1 MSRNSQHQRSSSSK
15 RRRSRSHDYERHKLR
30 KISPTP
36 STSLHLEENFSFEH
50 YKRDLNKIILYSSES
65 NTVANSL
72 DDFWVFVKKYEATLK
87 KAGKPI
93 IDLSNGEKLEF
104 NSIGAPKNFS
114 KFHCINISTKLKY
127 TEIFS
132 DERDRKKLD
141 KNLFEAFLNVVSI
154 YLDFKNKEKFEKLKK
169 LRQAQ
174 KELPVAK
181 YRWFII
187 Y

>member
-1 MSRNSQHQRSSSSK
+1 M
-15 RRRSRSHDYERHKLR
+15 
-30 KISPTP
+30 
-36 STSLHLEENFSFEH
+36 
-50 YKRDLNKIILYSSES
+50 NKIILYSGEG

-93 IDLSNGEKLEF
+93 IDVSNDDKSEL
-104 NSIGAPKNFS
+104 NSIGAPKIFS
-114 KFHCINISTKLKY
+114 KFHCINFSTKLKY
-127 TEIFS
+127 IEIAT
-132 DERDRKKLD
+132 DERDRLKLD
-141 KNLFEAFLNVVSI
+141 KKLFESFLNVVSI

-181 YRWFII
+181 YR
-187 Y
+187 